1 MSRGAACVIAKF
13 NVDAI
18 DDLDDLHT
26 VNAQAAANAAGE
38 DFREVPVYNRTKCS
52 S

>member
-18 DDLDDLHT
+18 DDLHT